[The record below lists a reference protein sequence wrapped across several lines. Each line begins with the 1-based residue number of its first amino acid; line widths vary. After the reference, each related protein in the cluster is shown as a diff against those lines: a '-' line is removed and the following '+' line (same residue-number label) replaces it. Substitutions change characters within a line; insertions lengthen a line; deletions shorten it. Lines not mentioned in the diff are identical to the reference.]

1 MTGLT
6 LFLPVEIKKREL
18 LGKAL
23 LASVAAEAGH
33 TSYLGEQNE
42 LFDRLDR
49 LPAGIYLEKVF
60 TRAQARRLRRYA
72 DLGLYIAGWDE
83 EGLLY
88 RNAEVY
94 LNDRIAPEAFTL
106 LDQFFAWGNVQ
117 RDDVNDNFKGTP
129 PPITATGNPRF
140 DLLRPE
146 FRAFFTGEAKA
157 LQVRHGNYI
166 LVNTNFGR
174 INHVEGFEYA
184 VKLREA
190 RGTVGTPESQ
200 ARALRLDDY
209 VRQNLDGLLAALPAI
224 EVAFPDHT
232 VIVRPHPSENVAT
245 WQDAAAGLQRTHV
258 LSEDNAIPWIL
269 GADAI
274 VHNSCTT
281 SVEAFMLDVPRVAYN
296 PFSTPEFDVELVNL
310 ISAVAHDPDSLVA
323 ALKSVIADGHAA
335 LDDDAAAIVE
345 RYISA
350 REGALACDN
359 ILSALAP
366 VTPPHRSTGQALVN
380 RLSGLAIRASRP
392 LRWALNPTA
401 QSETYS
407 KQKFDHLTLDELTG
421 IVDQFR
427 AASGRFAG
435 VEVNPVAGSTT
446 CYRFSQRAG

>member
-1 MTGLT
+1 MSGQT

-23 LASVAAEAGH
+23 LATVAAEAGH
-33 TSYLGEQNE
+33 TAYLGEQNE

-88 RNAEVY
+88 RNAGVY
-94 LNDRIAPEAFTL
+94 LNDRIAPEAFGL

-117 RDDVNDNFKGTP
+117 RSDVIDNFTGSM

-146 FRAFFTGEAKA
+146 FRGLFAGEAEALKA
-157 LQVRHGNYI
+157 RHGNYI

-174 INHVEGFEYA
+174 INHVEGFDYA
-184 VKLREA
+184 VKLRQA

-224 EVAFPDHT
+224 EAAFPDHT
-232 VIVRPHPSENVAT
+232 VIVRPHPSENIAT
-245 WQDAAAGLQRTHV
+245 WQDAAAGLVRTHV
-258 LSEDNAIPWIL
+258 ASQDNAIAWIL

-296 PFSTPEFDVELVNL
+296 PFSQPEFDVELANL
-310 ISAVAHDPDSLVA
+310 ISEVAHDPEELVA
-323 ALKSVIADGHAA
+323 ALKSVIAEGQAP
-335 LDDDAAAIVE
+335 LDDDATEIVE

-350 REGALACDN
+350 RDGALASEN
-359 ILSALAP
+359 ILAALVA
-366 VTPPHRSTGQALVN
+366 VTPPHRGAGQAVVN

-401 QSETYS
+401 QSDTYS
-407 KQKFDHLTLDELTG
+407 KQKFDHLTLSEMTG
-421 IVDQFR
+421 ILDQFR
-427 AASGRFAG
+427 AASGRFAR